1 MTAIDEYWEALDR
14 LTNNTPIRLPKGTP
28 INNDSVALEAGRGR
42 GSIKKSRNAF
52 SALIEAIKT
61 ADTANTSKKVDVKIQ
76 LENEKS
82 KKENYRE
89 LYHLSLNREIMLLER
104 LDQLEKRLKQISNIT
119 PIFKGKQNVDSKR
132 N

>member
-14 LTNNTPIRLPKGTP
+14 LINNAPLRLPKGTP
-28 INNDSVALEAGRGR
+28 INNDSVALEAGRSR
-42 GSIKKSRNAF
+42 GSIKKSRNTF
-52 SALIEAIKT
+52 SALIEAIKS
-61 ADTANTSKKVDVKIQ
+61 AHAVNISKKPNAKIQ

-82 KKENYRE
+82 KKESYRE
-89 LYHLSLNREIMLLER
+89 LYHQSLNREIMLLER
-104 LDQLEKRLKQISNIT
+104 LDQLEKRLKQISNVT